1 MVANLVFVSTD
12 DLLKN
17 IKLSKRKPVH
27 LAIIMD
33 GNGRWAKNF
42 GQHRIFGH
50 ENGAESVK
58 KIVEGCLEIGIPY
71 LTLYTFSTENW
82 NRPTQEVEMLMS
94 LLISSLNNEMGE
106 LQKNKIRIN
115 SIGSP
120 HNLPE
125 DVVETLNQVTLTTQN
140 NQNITVTLALNY
152 GAKEELTNA
161 MRQVAGKVKNNII
174 SVESID
180 ESTINKHLYTQNMP
194 EVDLLIRTGGE
205 KRLSNFLLWQLA
217 YAELYFSEVL
227 WPDFTKKELFKA
239 IIDYQNRERRFGKTS
254 EQIYE

>member
-1 MVANLVFVSTD
+1 MVANHVFVSIEE
-12 DLLKN
+12 LLEN
-17 IKLSKRKPVH
+17 IKLSRRKPAHV
-27 LAIIMD
+27 AIIMD
-33 GNGRWAKNF
+33 GNGRWAKSR

-71 LTLYTFSTENW
+71 LTLFTFSTENW
-82 NRPTQEVEMLMS
+82 KRPTQEVEMLMS
-94 LLISSLNNEMGE
+94 LLINSLNNELDE

-115 SIGSP
+115 SIGSTL
-120 HNLPE
+120 NLPE
-125 DVVETLNQVTLTTQN
+125 DVVGTLNHVTQATRN
-140 NQNITVTLALNY
+140 NQNITVSLALNY
-152 GAKEELTNA
+152 GAKEELTNVL
-161 MRQVAGKVKNNII
+161 RQVAAKVKNNII
-174 SVESID
+174 SVENID
-180 ESTINKHLYTQNMP
+180 ESTINEHLYTQNMP

-227 WPDFTKKELFKA
+227 WPDFSKKELFKA

>member
-1 MVANLVFVSTD
+1 M
-12 DLLKN
+12 
-17 IKLSKRKPVH
+17 
-27 LAIIMD
+27 
-33 GNGRWAKNF
+33 
-42 GQHRIFGH
+42 
-50 ENGAESVK
+50 
-58 KIVEGCLEIGIPY
+58 
-71 LTLYTFSTENW
+71 
-82 NRPTQEVEMLMS
+82 
-94 LLISSLNNEMGE
+94 
-106 LQKNKIRIN
+106 
-115 SIGSP
+115 
-120 HNLPE
+120 
-125 DVVETLNQVTLTTQN
+125 VETLNQVTLATQN

>member
-1 MVANLVFVSTD
+1 
-12 DLLKN
+12 
-17 IKLSKRKPVH
+17 
-27 LAIIMD
+27 
-33 GNGRWAKNF
+33 
-42 GQHRIFGH
+42 
-50 ENGAESVK
+50 
-58 KIVEGCLEIGIPY
+58 
-71 LTLYTFSTENW
+71 
-82 NRPTQEVEMLMS
+82 MLMS

-125 DVVETLNQVTLTTQN
+125 DVVETLNQVTLATQN

>member
-1 MVANLVFVSTD
+1 ML
-12 DLLKN
+12 
-17 IKLSKRKPVH
+17 
-27 LAIIMD
+27 II
-33 GNGRWAKNF
+33 
-42 GQHRIFGH
+42 I
-50 ENGAESVK
+50 
-58 KIVEGCLEIGIPY
+58 
-71 LTLYTFSTENW
+71 
-82 NRPTQEVEMLMS
+82 
-94 LLISSLNNEMGE
+94 
-106 LQKNKIRIN
+106 LQI
-115 SIGSP
+115 
-120 HNLPE
+120 H
-125 DVVETLNQVTLTTQN
+125 TQN
-140 NQNITVTLALNY
+140 NQNIQVTLALNY